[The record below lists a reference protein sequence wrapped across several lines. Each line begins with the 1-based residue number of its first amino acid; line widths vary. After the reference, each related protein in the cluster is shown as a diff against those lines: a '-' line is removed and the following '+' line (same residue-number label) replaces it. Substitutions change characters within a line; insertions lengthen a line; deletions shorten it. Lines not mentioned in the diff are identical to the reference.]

1 MTDRTKKKYTLTAL
15 VRNEAGVL
23 TRIASLFSRRGFNI
37 DSLAV
42 GTCEKPG
49 LSRMTI
55 VTLADENEIEQ
66 ISKQLEKLIS
76 VVEVKVLN
84 DSPFVDREL
93 VLIQVETTPS
103 NRLEISQIVELFR
116 SRIVDVASNSI
127 IVEVTGDQGKLTA
140 ITQLLMKFGILAI
153 CRTGQIALQ
162 RGEKE

>member
-23 TRIASLFSRRGFNI
+23 TRIAALFSRRGFNI

-42 GTCEKPG
+42 GTCEKLG

-93 VLIQVETTPS
+93 VLIQVETTPT